1 MLSEHKLEVLRVV
14 EASALPVW
22 KVLDQLEI
30 PRSTYYRWRCHFRR
44 RGLAGLRDR
53 PPGSRRVWNQILPQ
67 ERDRILETALLFPEW
82 SPREVSCQVTDSCG
96 FTVSESSVYRILK
109 AEGLIREVQPLS
121 FPAESEYR
129 IKTTRINQQWQ
140 TDATYLLVKNWGW
153 YYLISVLDDFSR
165 RILAWGIPESRSFTR
180 RNTDCDKPLRFSNRQ
195 W

>member
-1 MLSEHKLEVLRVV
+1 MV
-14 EASALPVW
+14 
-22 KVLDQLEI
+22 
-30 PRSTYYRWRCHFRR
+30 
-44 RGLAGLRDR
+44 GLRDR

-67 ERDRILETALLFPEW
+67 ERDQILETALLFPER
-82 SPREVSCQVTDSCG
+82 SPREASCQVTDTCG

-109 AEGLIREVQPLS
+109 AEGLIREVELRG

-129 IKTTRINQQWQ
+129 IKTTRTNQQWQ

-165 RILAWGIPESRSFTR
+165 RILGPGGFSRPCVLETSPRSSR
-180 RNTDCDKPLRFSNRQ
+180 RLVREREWIRRRCLIGPG